1 MAPQEAG
8 KPLPERTNESKK
20 ADKKEKAAQKPKQQ
34 AKMAASTDTKGITVK
49 KEDDLAEWYQQML
62 SKGQFISYYDIS
74 GCYILEPASYA
85 IWEEIKAWFDKQI
98 KTLGVRNCYYP
109 LFISKKNL
117 EIEKEHI
124 EGFAAEVA
132 WVTQGGK
139 SKLEE
144 PIAVRPTSETAM
156 YKDFHDKIQSHRDL
170 PLKRNQW
177 NNVVRWE
184 FRNPMPFIRSR
195 EFLWQEGHTAHLT
208 EEEAGTEVLQ
218 ILDFYAGVFEYL
230 LAVPVVKGRKT
241 VNEQFPGAHYTTTIE
256 GFIPSTGRGIQAA
269 TSHCLGQHFSKM
281 YDITVEDPAPKKDG
295 EAAKRLYVWQNSWGL
310 TTRSIGVMMLI
321 HGDDRGAVIPPRV
334 AEVQAIIIPVGIT
347 AKTTEE
353 GRNGLYATVE
363 KIRATLMDA
372 GVRAEMDLRDNYSPG
387 WKFSDWELKGVPLRI
402 EFGPK
407 DAEKRVVSTAR
418 RDTNEKSTIPIDELA
433 SGVPKLLEQIQNEM
447 FERAKKEYDAH
458 RKVVTD
464 WEEVVPVLNGK
475 NVVLIPHC
483 LDGDCAD
490 AVKDETAK
498 KGQAAN
504 AEEDSKAPSMG
515 AKGMS
520 YSTSVP
526 STLTYGLMVNSALHS
541 VRAARIEAGHEVHSS
556 ILRQGCAEVGAVWK
570 KLLKCIEKKKA
581 YGEKKS
587 LLIVIPKSCC
597 STLVFVLRSLN
608 STQQYWTIFPQV

>member
-8 KPLPERTNESKK
+8 TALPGRKNESTK
-20 ADKKEKAAQKPKQQ
+20 AQKKEKAAQKPKQQ

-85 IWEEIKAWFDKQI
+85 IWEEIKTWFDKNI

-109 LFISKKNL
+109 VFISKKNL

-139 SKLEE
+139 TKLEE

-208 EEEAGTEVLQ
+208 EEEAGKEVLQ
-218 ILDFYAGVFEYL
+218 ILDFYAGVYEYL

-241 VNEQFPGAHYTTTIE
+241 ANEQFPGAFYTTTIE
-256 GFIPSTGRGIQAA
+256 GFVPSTGRGIQAA
-269 TSHCLGQHFSKM
+269 TSHCLGQHFAKM
-281 YDITVEDPAPKKDG
+281 YDITVEDPSPKKEG
-295 EAAKRLYVWQNSWGL
+295 EVAKRLYVWQNSWGL

-321 HGDDRGAVIPPRV
+321 HGDDKGAVIPPRV
-334 AEVQAIIIPVGIT
+334 AEIQAIIIPVGVT

-353 GRNGLYATVE
+353 AKKHLYDTIE
-363 KIRATLMDA
+363 KIHKTLKDT

-407 DAEKRVVSTAR
+407 DAEKGVVSTAR
-418 RDTNEKSTIPIDELA
+418 RDTNEKATIPITELA
-433 SGVPKLLEQIQNEM
+433 TGVPAALEKMQNEM
-447 FERAKKEYDAH
+447 FDRAKKEYDSH
-458 RKVVTD
+458 RKMVTE
-464 WEEVVPVLNGK
+464 WEQIVPVLNGK
-475 NVVLIPHC
+475 NVVLVPHC
-483 LDGDCAD
+483 ADGDCAD

-498 KGQAAN
+498 LGQAAN
-504 AEEDSKAPSMG
+504 AVEDAKAPSMG
-515 AKGMS
+515 AKG
-520 YSTSVP
+520 TSIETMGESVFR
-526 STLTYGLMVNSALHS
+526 LTMNSALHS
-541 VRAARIEAGHEVHSS
+541 LRTTGVSSGYKVYPSFLRA
-556 ILRQGCAEVGAVWK
+556 GCREVGAIWQE
-570 KLLKCIEKKKA
+570 LLRWTAKRNGKVRRRLVRWRCELRFYIERI
-581 YGEKKS
+581 E
-587 LLIVIPKSCC
+587 IPISR
-597 STLVFVLRSLN
+597 F
-608 STQQYWTIFPQV
+608 QFPVPMCP

>member
-1 MAPQEAG
+1 MASQQAEVS
-8 KPLPERTNESKK
+8 LPERKNESKK
-20 ADKKEKAAQKPKQQ
+20 GDKKEKAPQKPKQQ

-85 IWEEIKAWFDKQI
+85 IWEAIKIWFDKQI

-109 LFISKKNL
+109 VFISKKNL

-132 WVTQGGK
+132 WVTMGGK
-139 SKLEE
+139 TKLEE

-208 EEEAGTEVLQ
+208 EEEAGKEVLQ
-218 ILDFYAGVFEYL
+218 ILDYYAGVYEYL
-230 LAVPVVKGRKT
+230 LAIPVVKGRKT
-241 VNEQFPGAHYTTTIE
+241 SNEQFPGAYYTTTIE
-256 GFIPSTGRGIQAA
+256 GFVPSTGRGIQAA

-321 HGDDRGAVIPPRV
+321 HGDDKGAVIPPRV

-347 AKTTEE
+347 TRTTDE
-353 GRNGLYATVE
+353 GKKELYDKIE
-363 KIRATLMDA
+363 KIHATLRDA
-372 GVRAEMDLRDNYSPG
+372 GIRVDTDLRDHYSPG

-407 DAEKRVVSTAR
+407 DAEKGVVSTAR
-418 RDTNEKSTIPIDELA
+418 RDNYEKATIPIAELA
-433 SGVPKLLEQIQNEM
+433 TGIPKLLEQIQTDM
-447 FERAKKEYDAH
+447 FDRAKKEYDSH
-458 RKVVTD
+458 RKFVTD
-464 WEEVVPVLNGK
+464 WEKVVPVLNGK

-498 KGQAAN
+498 IGQAAH
-504 AEEDSKAPSMG
+504 ATEDGKAPSMG
-515 AKGMS
+515 AKG
-520 YSTSVP
+520 
-526 STLTYGLMVNSALHS
+526 TLISSDVTVELTDIDRSA
-541 VRAARIEAGHEVHSS
+541 VHSIRAGGIGS
-556 ILRQGCAEVGAVWK
+556 WHQMYSSLLWTRRSEMGAVWQE
-570 KLLKCIEKKKA
+570 LLRPAKMASCERKFQCDSRFLLLELLYFMLHTNTIA
-581 YGEKKS
+581 YH
-587 LLIVIPKSCC
+587 
-597 STLVFVLRSLN
+597 
-608 STQQYWTIFPQV
+608 